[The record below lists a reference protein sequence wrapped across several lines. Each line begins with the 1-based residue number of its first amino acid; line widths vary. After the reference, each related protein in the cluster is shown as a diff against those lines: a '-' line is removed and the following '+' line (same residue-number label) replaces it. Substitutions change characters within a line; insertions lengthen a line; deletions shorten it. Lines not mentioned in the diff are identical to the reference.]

1 MTKRVISGL
10 ELLGPAAPTVD
21 AVLRAALAAVEPGA
35 AVRAHLQ
42 RVGETL
48 RAGPAGAAE
57 PAFTHDLARGRVFLL
72 AVGKAAYPMALAALP
87 AVADRLAGGLVVT
100 KDGHGGPLPPGLALY
115 EAGHPV
121 PDARSVAA
129 AQAVQRLLHGAGP
142 DDLVLVLL
150 SGGGSALLTWPV
162 PGVTLADMQ
171 AVTQALLA
179 SGATIHEINAV
190 RKHLDRVKGGGL
202 ARWAAPATVL
212 TLVLSDVLGD
222 DLSVIAS
229 GPTAPDPS
237 TYADAWA
244 VLERYGLT
252 ADLPP
257 GVRAHLQAGLAGRA
271 PETAKPGDPIFRRAG
286 WVVVGSVRHAA
297 EAAQAAA
304 ASQGWH
310 AAVLS
315 TVLQGEAREVGR
327 ALAAVLHEMA
337 RFERPWPRP
346 ACVVLGGETTV
357 TLGPNPGRGGRNQE
371 LALAAVPLLA
381 GLPRAALVAFATDG
395 TDGPTDAAGAAVT
408 GETAARARARD
419 LSPTAYLARHD
430 AYAFF
435 QRVGGLLRTGPTRT
449 NVNDLTLLCTW

>member
-1 MTKRVISGL
+1 MISGL
-10 ELLGPAAPTVD
+10 DFLGPYAAPVE

-42 RVGETL
+42 RVGDTL
-48 RAGPAGAAE
+48 RVGPAGAAE

-72 AVGKAAYPMALAALP
+72 GVGKAAYPMTRAAWEIL
-87 AVADRLAGGLVVT
+87 ADRVAQGLVVT
-100 KDGHGGPLPPGLALY
+100 KDGYAGPAWERVTVR

-129 AQAVQRLLHGAGP
+129 AQAAQRLLRAAGP

-257 GVRAHLQAGLAGRA
+257 GVRGHLQAGLEGRA
-271 PETAKPGDPIFRRAG
+271 PETAKPGDPIFRGTG
-286 WVVVGSVRHAA
+286 WFVVGSVRHAA

-304 ASQGWH
+304 AAQGWH

-315 TVLQGEAREVGR
+315 TMLQGEAREVGR

-337 RFERPWPRP
+337 RFGRPWPRP
-346 ACVVLGGETTV
+346 AGVVVGGETTV

-371 LALAAVPLLA
+371 LALAAVEPLA
-381 GLPRAALVAFATDG
+381 GLERVALVTFATDG
-395 TDGPTDAAGAAVT
+395 TDGPTDAAGAVVT
-408 GETAARARARD
+408 GETAARAQALGLEPR
-419 LSPTAYLARHD
+419 AYLARHD
-430 AYAFF
+430 AYTFF
-435 QRVGGLLRTGPTRT
+435 HQVGGLLRIGPTRT
-449 NVNDLTLLCTW
+449 NVNDLILLCTW